1 MSGPKATPAYVR
13 VLRRT
18 VSDADGCW
26 LFTGFRNANGYAQV
40 TTGSLIDG
48 TYRSGRL
55 AHRVVFE
62 ALRGPIPAGL
72 VLDHLCR
79 NRACVNPEHLEP
91 VSARVNFLRG
101 RSPSAVT
108 YLTNVCQ
115 RGHRMADAYVYLSGQ
130 RSCRECVRLR
140 HRVRRVS
147 EVESQ
152 LSERNAA

>member
-79 NRACVNPEHLEP
+79 NRACVNPDHLEP
-91 VSARVNFLRG
+91 ATPLENTQRG
-101 RSPSAVT
+101 NAPSTVVRRT
-108 YLTNVCQ
+108 GICQ
-115 RGHRMADAYVYLSGQ
+115 RGHRLSEVGTCQ
-130 RSCRECVRLR
+130 GGKCRLCTRIR
-140 HRVRRVS
+140 HREYMRARGWK
-147 EVESQ
+147 
-152 LSERNAA
+152 